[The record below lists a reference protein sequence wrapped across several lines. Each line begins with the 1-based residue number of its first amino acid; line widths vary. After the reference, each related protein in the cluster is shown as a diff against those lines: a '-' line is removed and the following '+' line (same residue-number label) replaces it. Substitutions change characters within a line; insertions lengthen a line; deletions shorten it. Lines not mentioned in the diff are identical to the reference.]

1 MAGKTPFLKGS
12 AMVLGIPFGTS
23 LNMLPTSSNQ
33 NPTTDEQKSTTSE
46 IFNSETL
53 MVQPHVS
60 PKVLNYYSLLTYLC
74 TLVIIHDC
82 SQLLFRR
89 ESCSYC

>member
-23 LNMLPTSSNQ
+23 LNMLPT
-33 NPTTDEQKSTTSE
+33 TDEQKSTTSE
-46 IFNSETL
+46 IFHSETL

-60 PKVLNYYSLLTYLC
+60 PKVHTKL
-74 TLVIIHDC
+74 
-82 SQLLFRR
+82 
-89 ESCSYC
+89 